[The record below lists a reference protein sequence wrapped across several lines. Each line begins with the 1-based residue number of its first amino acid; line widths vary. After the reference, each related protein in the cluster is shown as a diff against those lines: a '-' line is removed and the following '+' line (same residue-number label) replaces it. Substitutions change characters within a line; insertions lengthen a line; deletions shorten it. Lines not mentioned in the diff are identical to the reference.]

1 MDYMKFTNLKSRTE
15 RYGLMAKYEDKEIY
29 KWGLDFVAMAKKSL
43 DNEAHFLDPLEEIL
57 KEGKSPRDIYENL
70 YKKDPKKAIREF
82 SADSSLRRM

>member
-1 MDYMKFTNLKSRTE
+1 MS
-15 RYGLMAKYEDKEIY
+15 
-29 KWGLDFVAMAKKSL
+29 KKSL